1 MSNALDEALRSA
13 VAGLRP
19 VKRSGT
25 AATAG
30 IRPGS
35 ALSVDA
41 TLKLF
46 DAQAT
51 SRHLDFAA
59 RMFGVSDSAYH
70 ALGTEATLRALEGSG
85 IRCASVDQGLVK
97 TYLQRFVDTGRLH
110 PASLQVA
117 VG

>member
-25 AATAG
+25 AAPAG

-59 RMFGVSDSAYH
+59 R
-70 ALGTEATLRALEGSG
+70 ALQAMLLVTAGYLVGGALVRPDLWLDPMGPLLKSIPAAFLALAALTTLDER
-85 IRCASVDQGLVK
+85 
-97 TYLQRFVDTGRLH
+97 
-110 PASLQVA
+110 
-117 VG
+117 

>member
-19 VKRSGT
+19 VKGSST

-59 RMFGVSDSAYH
+59 RALQAEGTGFYTIGSAGHESNAAVAAALRPTDPALLHYRSGVS
-70 ALGTEATLRALEGSG
+70 TRP
-85 IRCASVDQGLVK
+85 
-97 TYLQRFVDTGRLH
+97 GRRK
-110 PASLQVA
+110 
-117 VG
+117 